1 MIPHQRNE
9 ERIAKNS
16 ETNIISIAIHWMLF
30 SYLNCYLEIFKGGQV
45 FFGYVVVSNL
55 IIFDTFYYWMYHIY
69 VSVYCLE
76 WTSGTEPD
84 MRDAYYIAY
93 SCKKIECTKI
103 QW

>member
-45 FFGYVVVSNL
+45 FFGYVV
-55 IIFDTFYYWMYHIY
+55 
-69 VSVYCLE
+69 
-76 WTSGTEPD
+76 
-84 MRDAYYIAY
+84 
-93 SCKKIECTKI
+93 
-103 QW
+103 Q